1 MGGCFL
7 HSQEIPPREK
17 QLLIIKRLKTPPNI
31 QMVPLPL
38 RSSGEKA
45 FKVSGETITKVEV
58 R

>member
-17 QLLIIKRLKTPPNI
+17 RLLIINRLKTPPNI
-31 QMVPLPL
+31 QVVPLPL

-45 FKVSGETITKVEV
+45 CKVSGEAVMNVEV

>member
-17 QLLIIKRLKTPPNI
+17 RLLIINRLKTPPNI
-31 QMVPLPL
+31 QVVPLPL
-38 RSSGEKA
+38 RPSGEKA